1 MSTNNTD
8 NNEFKELLENLVK
21 IGVGGKYKDR
31 EDYVK
36 LIQRELEFEERM
48 IRGGIDRYN
57 KSINDA
63 KSKGQEST
71 TKYGLT
77 YTQKYVIALAEML
90 NNDVTTCMA
99 GSAGVTQTSLKLI
112 CQCLSIKSFNDEGI
126 FQSRKD
132 DWLVVSYIS
141 LKHVLDGISKA
152 VTVNELAMSI
162 SNALMQEARLTKFK
176 DTQPEKYE
184 QICRKLNSE
193 GQSMKKNK
201 YRHKQKVWVYFMNK
215 NNLQFD
221 DWASA
226 DKIHLGVKIIGYFET
241 LGLITHENRR
251 TAKHR
256 TTTYVVATDKLIE
269 EIKNFN
275 IRNEALHPTFL
286 PMLMPPMD
294 WTSPFSGGYYGRKY
308 NQTNKAEDI
317 ANALQHRK
325 EYK

>member
-77 YTQKYVIALAEML
+77 YTQKYVVALAEML

-112 CQCLSIKSFNDEGI
+112 CQCLSIRSFNDM
-126 FQSRKD
+126 F
-132 DWLVVSYIS
+132 
-141 LKHVLDGISKA
+141 
-152 VTVNELAMSI
+152 
-162 SNALMQEARLTKFK
+162 
-176 DTQPEKYE
+176 
-184 QICRKLNSE
+184 
-193 GQSMKKNK
+193 
-201 YRHKQKVWVYFMNK
+201 
-215 NNLQFD
+215 
-221 DWASA
+221 
-226 DKIHLGVKIIGYFET
+226 
-241 LGLITHENRR
+241 
-251 TAKHR
+251 
-256 TTTYVVATDKLIE
+256 
-269 EIKNFN
+269 
-275 IRNEALHPTFL
+275 
-286 PMLMPPMD
+286 
-294 WTSPFSGGYYGRKY
+294 
-308 NQTNKAEDI
+308 
-317 ANALQHRK
+317 
-325 EYK
+325 